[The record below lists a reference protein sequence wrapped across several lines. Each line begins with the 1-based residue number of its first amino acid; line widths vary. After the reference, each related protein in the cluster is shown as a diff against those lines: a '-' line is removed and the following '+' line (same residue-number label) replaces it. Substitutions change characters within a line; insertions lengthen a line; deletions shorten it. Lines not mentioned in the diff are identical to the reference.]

1 MRQGVSF
8 TLEICK
14 NGNYLWIMYSYEFF
28 SELKSFTDRVICS
41 LFYDYLFDR
50 NCIKFN
56 YSSNVKV
63 ERKKKDFYL
72 AYTLEQET
80 QIYRRKGSSS
90 ETFNLLS
97 GHDAIWLFPSCCK
110 ISLSWFIANDFTV
123 YSVRHICRSSESSFD
138 EATLEKTGV
147 WMLLSKPI
155 TEQFEI
161 LLLWII

>member
-1 MRQGVSF
+1 M
-8 TLEICK
+8 I
-14 NGNYLWIMYSYEFF
+14 
-28 SELKSFTDRVICS
+28 
-41 LFYDYLFDR
+41 YDYLFHR

-110 ISLSWFIANDFTV
+110 ISLSWFMIYESTV
-123 YSVRHICRSSESSFD
+123 KNLQLIQSGTFAEALKVASMRPLLKKQVSGCFYLNQLQNNLKSCFYGLFSF
-138 EATLEKTGV
+138 L
-147 WMLLSKPI
+147 I
-155 TEQFEI
+155 N
-161 LLLWII
+161 